1 MTRVATPPRHAADDE
16 FAERHIYVP
25 HRVGL
30 PPLRPYVSELGRRRE
45 FAVELTRTTLRAQH
59 FKTAL
64 GQIWLVVNPL
74 MLAIVYFILVSI
86 LRGGARGWPFFA
98 HLIAG
103 LFAFHL
109 VSQSVTKGAKSVV
122 KGGRLIL
129 NSAFPRTL
137 LPMSSVMTAF
147 MRFLPTMVVYAVVH
161 VIAGLPVGPH
171 LLWTIPIVALLLV
184 FATGVATFVSA
195 AQVYFRDITS
205 FLPYMTRIWLY
216 GSPILYYVDEVPER
230 FEPIIYANP
239 LTPLLASWSDVLN
252 LGRAPDPVLMAAGA
266 AWAAAALVVGML
278 FFISRE
284 REFAVR
290 L

>member
-1 MTRVATPPRHAADDE
+1 MTGVATPTRLVQDDE
-16 FAERHIYVP
+16 FGERHVYEP

-30 PPLRPYVSELGRRRE
+30 PPLGHYVSELWRRRQ
-45 FAVELTRTTLRAQH
+45 FAFELSRMTLRAQH
-59 FKTAL
+59 FNTVL

-74 MLAIVYFILVSI
+74 MLATVYFILVSI
-86 LRGGARGWPFFA
+86 LRGGSRGAPFFA

-109 VSQSVTKGAKSVV
+109 VSHSMTKGAKSVV

-137 LPMSSVMTAF
+137 LPISSVMTAF
-147 MRFLPTMVVYAVVH
+147 MQFVATMFVYAVVH
-161 VIAGLPVGPH
+161 VAVGLPIGPH
-171 LLWTIPIVALLLV
+171 LLWTIPIVVLLLV

-195 AQVYFRDITS
+195 AQVYFRDVSS
-205 FLPYMTRIWLY
+205 FLPYLSRIWLY
-216 GSPILYYVDEVPER
+216 SSPILYYVEEVPER
-230 FEPIIYANP
+230 LKPVIFLNP
-239 LTPLLASWSDVLN
+239 LTPLLGAWSDVLN
-252 LGRAPDPVLMAAGA
+252 LGHAPSAGMLLAGA
-266 AWAAAALVVGML
+266 AWAFGALVVGML
-278 FFISRE
+278 FFVSRE

>member
-1 MTRVATPPRHAADDE
+1 VTRVAPPPSHVQDDE
-16 FAERHIYVP
+16 FGERHVYEP

-30 PPLRPYVSELGRRRE
+30 PPLRKYLAELWRRRE
-45 FAVELTRTTLRAQH
+45 FAVELSRTNLRAQH
-59 FKTAL
+59 FNTVL
-64 GQIWLVVNPL
+64 GQVWLVVNPL

-109 VSQSVTKGAKSVV
+109 VSQSMTKGAKSVV

-137 LPMSSVMTAF
+137 LPIASVITAF
-147 MRFLPTMVVYAVVH
+147 VQFLATMVIYGVVH
-161 VIAGLPVGPH
+161 AIAGLPLGTH
-171 LLWTIPIVALLLV
+171 LLWTIPIVALLVV
-184 FATGVATFVSA
+184 FATGVATLVSA
-195 AQVYFRDITS
+195 AQVYFRDISS
-205 FLPYMTRIWLY
+205 FLPYATRIWLY
-216 GSPILYYVDEVPER
+216 GSPILYYVDEVPDR
-230 FEPIIYANP
+230 FKPIIYANP
-239 LTPLLASWSDVLN
+239 LTPLLGSWSDVLN
-252 LGRAPDPVLMAAGA
+252 LGQAPSRDMMLAGA
-266 AWAAAALVVGML
+266 AWAFGALLVGML

>member
-1 MTRVATPPRHAADDE
+1 VTRLATPPRHVADDE
-16 FAERHIYVP
+16 YAEVHVYEP

-30 PPLRPYVSELGRRRE
+30 PPLRKYLTELWRRRE
-45 FAVELTRTTLRAQH
+45 FAVELSRTTLRAQH
-59 FKTAL
+59 FKTVL

-74 MLAIVYFILVSI
+74 LLALVYFILVSI
-86 LRGGARGWPFFA
+86 LRGGTRGWVFFA

-129 NSAFPRTL
+129 NTAFPRTL
-137 LPMSSVMTAF
+137 LPISSVMTAF

-161 VIAGLPVGPH
+161 AIAGLPVGVH

-184 FATGVATFVSA
+184 FATGVATFVGA
-195 AQVYFRDITS
+195 AQVYFRDVSS

-230 FEPIIYANP
+230 FEPLIYANP
-239 LTPLLASWSDVLN
+239 LTPLLGSWSDVLN
-252 LGRAPDPVLMAAGA
+252 RGEAPELALMAAGA
-266 AWAAAALVVGML
+266 AWSVVALVVGTL

>member
-1 MTRVATPPRHAADDE
+1 VTGVATRPRHAPDDE
-16 FAERHIYVP
+16 FGERHVYEP

-30 PPLRPYVSELGRRRE
+30 PPLGRYLGELWRRRE
-45 FAVELTRTTLRAQH
+45 FALELSRTTLRAQH

-74 MLAIVYFILVSI
+74 MLALVYFILVSI
-86 LRGGARGWPFFA
+86 LRGGSRGAPFFA

-103 LFAFHL
+103 LFAFRL
-109 VSQSVTKGAKSVV
+109 VSNSVTKGAKSVV

-129 NSAFPRTL
+129 NTAFPRTL
-137 LPMSSVMTAF
+137 LPISSVMTSF
-147 MRFLPTMVVYAVVH
+147 MQFLPTMVVYAVIH
-161 VIAGLPVGPH
+161 VVAGLPVGPQ
-171 LLWTIPIVALLLV
+171 LLWAIPIVVLLVV

-195 AQVYFRDITS
+195 AQVYFRDISS

-216 GSPILYYVDEVPER
+216 ASPVLYYVDEVPDR
-230 FEPIIYANP
+230 YKPLIYANP
-239 LTPLLASWSDVLN
+239 MTPLLGAWSDVLN
-252 LGRAPDPVLMAAGA
+252 KGHAPSADMMLAGA
-266 AWAAAALVVGML
+266 AWAFGALIVGML

>member
-1 MTRVATPPRHAADDE
+1 MTRRRDAASATARDDE
-16 FAERHIYVP
+16 FGERHVYEP

-30 PPLRPYVSELGRRRE
+30 PPLAQLPEELWRRRE
-45 FAVELTRTTLRAQH
+45 FALELSRTTLRAQH

-74 MLAIVYFILVSI
+74 MLAIVYFILVSASCAA
-86 LRGGARGWPFFA
+86 ARAAAPFFA

-109 VSQSVTKGAKSVV
+109 VSHSVTKGARSVV

-137 LPMSSVMTAF
+137 LPISSVITAF
-147 MRFLPTMVVYAVVH
+147 MQFLPTLVVYGIVH
-161 VIAGLPVGPH
+161 VDRRPAASARTCCGRSRSSPCSSI
-171 LLWTIPIVALLLV
+171 

-195 AQVYFRDITS
+195 AQVYFRDISS

-216 GSPILYYVDEVPER
+216 GSPSSTTSTRCPT
-230 FEPIIYANP
+230 A
-239 LTPLLASWSDVLN
+239 T
-252 LGRAPDPVLMAAGA
+252 
-266 AWAAAALVVGML
+266 
-278 FFISRE
+278 SRSST
-284 REFAVR
+284 RTR
-290 L
+290 